1 MSLQRK
7 NNLLLQSGIVKMM
20 LALIFFLDFFLKT
33 KYELRNIVLLHDL
46 SFPSECDKLLKSGVF
61 DYEESAF
68 YLPRH
73 SLKALPKS

>member
-33 KYELRNIVLLHDL
+33 KYEL
-46 SFPSECDKLLKSGVF
+46 
-61 DYEESAF
+61 
-68 YLPRH
+68 
-73 SLKALPKS
+73 